1 MGFDDMALTPPR
13 RIHYDA
19 VSSAKVQ
26 LVVHPDAVLHVSD
39 DVAVQLLQASAQF
52 KDLDAPPPARPE
64 PEVEVA
70 VSKPAKPK
78 TAAKRTARK
87 S

>member
-1 MGFDDMALTPPR
+1 MALTPPR
-13 RIHYDA
+13 RIRYDA

-26 LVVHPDAVLHVSD
+26 LVVHPDDVLHVSD
-39 DVAVQLLQASAQF
+39 DVAGQLLQASAQF

-64 PEVEVA
+64 PEPEVEVA

-78 TAAKRTARK
+78 SAAKRTARK